1 MISVDDY
8 LENMQEGQE
17 KIYFIVNAQG
27 FDLALKS
34 PFMEPFK
41 KSEVD
46 VIILTQPADEFVF
59 QNVGEY
65 KGKRFVSIETNY
77 EDI

>member
-1 MISVDDY
+1 
-8 LENMQEGQE
+8 
-17 KIYFIVNAQG
+17 
-27 FDLALKS
+27 
-34 PFMEPFK
+34 MEPFK

-59 QNVGEY
+59 QNLGEY